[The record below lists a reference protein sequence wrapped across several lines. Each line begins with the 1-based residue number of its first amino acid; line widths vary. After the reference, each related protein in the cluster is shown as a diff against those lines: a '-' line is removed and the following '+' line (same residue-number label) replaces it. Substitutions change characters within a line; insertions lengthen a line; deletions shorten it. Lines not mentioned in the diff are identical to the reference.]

1 MLHVKEPE
9 NVLRTEQISTSSVWK
24 KPEWE
29 EAVKSA
35 CAMTE
40 SFLGSTPGKNS
51 SEYKAV
57 IVIELELFLEVTEA
71 VQTEETSSTSQLN
84 QLMVA
89 PHTTVPTQ
97 QPLEITAYVMELK
110 GKFLINLEGDD
121 IPEEFLY
128 KVTVKPSITEKC
140 PPCWK
145 YKQSIQIYS
154 VHCVQNCVVES
165 RTTLRCQQLSVQE
178 CP

>member
-1 MLHVKEPE
+1 
-9 NVLRTEQISTSSVWK
+9 
-24 KPEWE
+24 
-29 EAVKSA
+29 
-35 CAMTE
+35 
-40 SFLGSTPGKNS
+40 
-51 SEYKAV
+51 
-57 IVIELELFLEVTEA
+57 
-71 VQTEETSSTSQLN
+71 
-84 QLMVA
+84 MVA

-128 KVTVKPSITEKC
+128 KVTVMPSTTEKC

-145 YKQSIQIYS
+145 YKRSIQIYS

-165 RTTLRCQQLSVQE
+165 RTTLRC
-178 CP
+178 